1 MVSED
6 LEVAHI
12 SLDFKIALMQARTA
26 KKWNQKELAMVLTNF
41 KNSYFIEN

>member
-6 LEVAHI
+6 LEVAQI

-26 KKWNQKELAMVLTNF
+26 KKWNQKELAMVLL
-41 KNSYFIEN
+41 